1 MSEGKTLRLIRDGKL
16 VDDKWVIVQA
26 DGVSPTPTGA
36 PTLFPLSVWLERRS
50 ELLAEKTA
58 SGNLIGVWLA
68 PTDEPSVLAA
78 DLATLDLIAVHF
90 PKFTDGRGYSS
101 ASLLR
106 QRYGYTGE
114 LRAFGDVG
122 RDQLFY
128 LTRVGFDSFLISEG
142 RDAAVALSAFNDFPE
157 VYQSANDQA
166 LPLFRRRVA

>member
-1 MSEGKTLRLIRDGKL
+1 MSEGKTLQLIRDGKL
-16 VDDKWVIVQA
+16 FDDEWIVVQA
-26 DGVSPTPTGA
+26 DGVLPAPTGA